1 MNCEQAGIELIAYMD
16 GRASNEQR
24 RAVEV
29 HAQTCPECRARIED
43 YSNVWSLLEEMAA
56 VGPSLGFDA
65 RLRRRAAVEPRPK
78 LWTTLLPAPRMTLA
92 MAALLALSVWMARL
106 PVDIPTARGDNE
118 FRMIR
123 DLNVLED
130 YDVLSNF
137 DPLSEFPVSVPAS
150 TTQPPASTQSGDA
163 KSM

>member
-1 MNCEQAGIELIAYMD
+1 MNCERAGIELIAYMD
-16 GRASNEQR
+16 GRASSEQR
-24 RAVEV
+24 RAVET
-29 HAQTCPECRARIED
+29 HAQTCRECRARMED
-43 YSNVWSLLEEMAA
+43 YSNVWSLLEEAPA

-65 RLRRRAAVEPRPK
+65 CLRRRAAVEPRPK
-78 LWTTLLPAPRMTLA
+78 LWTGLVPAPRMTLA

-106 PVDIPTARGDNE
+106 PVDVPTARGDNE
-118 FRMIR
+118 FRMIK

-137 DPLSEFPVSVPAS
+137 DPLSELPVSVPAS
-150 TTQPPASTQSGDA
+150 TTESPVSTQSGDA

>member
-16 GRASNEQR
+16 GRASSEQR
-24 RAVEV
+24 CTVEA
-29 HAQTCPECRARIED
+29 HAQTCRECRARIED
-43 YSNVWSLLEEMAA
+43 YSNVWNLLEEAPA

-78 LWTTLLPAPRMTLA
+78 LWASLVPAPRMTLA

-106 PVDIPTARGDNE
+106 PVDVPTARGDNE
-118 FRMIR
+118 FRMIK

-137 DPLSEFPVSVPAS
+137 DPLSELPVTLPAS
-150 TTQPPASTQSGDA
+150 TTQPPASTQSGGA